1 MRSWGYKESPYDSRD
16 MIFSAPEKVENSGYI
31 LENLP
36 SIVDQGPSPIC
47 AAVSLYNI
55 INWQNKAKDN
65 GVKVKFWDIYDLRDD
80 KSMQGMVP
88 RQALSALKKEGVDGY
103 KIKAYARVDSI
114 EDAKFALL
122 INGPLLA
129 GFIAYNEGR
138 FWEQTGPEL
147 GGHAVTLTGFNKD
160 GFILRNSWGTDWMS
174 GGETIFPYSDW
185 EKVLECW
192 TIMI

>member
-36 SIVDQGPSPIC
+36 SIVDQGASPIC

-65 GVKVKFWDIYDLRDD
+65 GVKVKYWDIYDLRDD

-160 GFILRNSWGTDWMS
+160 GFILRNSWGAGWMS

-192 TIMI
+192 TIII